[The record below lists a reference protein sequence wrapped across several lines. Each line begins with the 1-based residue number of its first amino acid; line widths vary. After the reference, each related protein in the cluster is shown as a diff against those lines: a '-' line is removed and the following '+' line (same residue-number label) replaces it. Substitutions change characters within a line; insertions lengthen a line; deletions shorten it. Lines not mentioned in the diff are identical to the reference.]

1 MSVLAIVGFGMI
13 TIFMILLM
21 TKRITA
27 MNGLIL
33 IPIAVALALGFGPK
47 VGAMALDG
55 FKKVAPTAVMI
66 AFAMVYFMIMID
78 TGLFDP
84 LINAILKAAKGD
96 PIRVIVGT
104 ALLAGLVSL
113 DGDGAT
119 TYIVT
124 TSAMLAVHRRIGIDP
139 IILPTMAIMQ
149 DGVMN
154 ITPWGGPTGRVMAAL
169 QLDASQV
176 FPQLIPGMIVATCW
190 VLVYA
195 YFLGRKERAR
205 LGVLS
210 ADKYEA
216 SPISA
221 AYAVELEDG
230 SGAAELKRPKLFWF
244 NLLLTITLLGLL
256 GADIIP
262 LNVLFMTASAL
273 ALVINY
279 GGDVKLQAARISH
292 YGGNVWS
299 NISMVLSAGIFT
311 GIMQQTKM
319 IDAMAGT
326 LVNNIPPAAG
336 PYLALVTA
344 FTSLPF
350 DYFLTNDAYYF
361 GIVPVLAK
369 TAATYGITAAEI
381 ARASLVAQGCH
392 LLSPLVASTYLL
404 IGLNGVTLGEL
415 TKKALLPSIVSSIVM
430 IVVALAT
437 GAFPIAR

>member
-1 MSVLAIVGFGMI
+1 MSLLAIVGFGMI
-13 TIFMILLM
+13 IVFMYLLM
-21 TKRITA
+21 TKKITA

-33 IPIAVALALGFGPK
+33 IPIIVALALGFGPK
-47 VGAMALDG
+47 VGTMALDG
-55 FKKVAPTAVMI
+55 IKKVAPTAVMI

-84 LINAILKAAKGD
+84 LINAILRAVKGD
-96 PIRVIVGT
+96 PVRVVVGT
-104 ALLAGLVSL
+104 ALLAALVSL

-124 TSAMLAVHRRIGIDP
+124 TSAMLAVHRRIGINP
-139 IILPTMAIMQ
+139 VILPTMAIMQ
-149 DGVMN
+149 NGVMN

-169 QLDASQV
+169 QLDAGQV
-176 FPQLIPGMIVATCW
+176 FTPLIPGMITASIW
-190 VLVYA
+190 VLIYA
-195 YFLGRKERAR
+195 YFLGKKERAR

-230 SGAAELKRPKLFWF
+230 SGAAELKRPKLFYF
-244 NLLLTITLLGLL
+244 NLALTCLLMGLL
-256 GADIIP
+256 IADVIP

-273 ALVINY
+273 ALVVNY
-279 GGDVKLQAARISH
+279 GTNVKLQAARISH
-292 YGGNVWS
+292 YGSNVWS

-311 GIMQQTKM
+311 GILTGTKI
-319 IDAMAGT
+319 IDAMAGS
-326 LVNNIPPAAG
+326 LVTNIPESMG
-336 PYLALVTA
+336 PHLAFFTA

-369 TAATYGITAAEI
+369 TAASYGITAAEI

-404 IGLNGVTLGEL
+404 IGLNNVTLGEL
-415 TKKALLPSIVSSIVM
+415 TKKALLPSIMSSVVM
-430 IVVALAT
+430 IITALAT
-437 GAFPIAR
+437 GAIPFTK

>member
-1 MSVLAIVGFGMI
+1 MSMLAVVGFAMI
-13 TIFMILLM
+13 TVFMILLM

-33 IPIAVALALGFGPK
+33 IPIAVAIALGFGPK
-47 VGAMALDG
+47 VGVMALDG
-55 FKKVAPTAVMI
+55 IKKVAPTAVMI

-84 LINAILKAAKGD
+84 LINLILKAVKGD
-96 PIRVIVGT
+96 PVRVVVGT

-119 TYIVT
+119 TYIIT
-124 TSAMLAVHRRIGIDP
+124 TSAMLAVHRRIGLDP
-139 IILPTMAIMQ
+139 VILPTMAIMQ
-149 DGVMN
+149 NGVMN

-169 QLDASQV
+169 QLEANQV
-176 FPQLIPGMIVATCW
+176 FVPLIPSMLVGTCYILLVAYW
-190 VLVYA
+190 FGL
-195 YFLGRKERAR
+195 KERKR

-210 ADKYEA
+210 ADKLST

-221 AYAVELEDG
+221 VYSVELDDG
-230 SGAAELKRPKLFWF
+230 SGAAELKRPKLFLV
-244 NLLLTITLLGLL
+244 NLTLTCILMGLL
-256 GADIIP
+256 VSDVVP
-262 LNVLFMTASAL
+262 LNVLFMTASAV
-273 ALVINY
+273 ALIINY
-279 GGDVKLQAARISH
+279 GTNVKLQSARVGH
-292 YGGNVWS
+292 YGSNVFS

-311 GIMQQTKM
+311 GIMTSTKM

-326 LVNNIPPAAG
+326 LVNNIPESMG
-336 PYLALVTA
+336 PHLAFFTA

-369 TAATYGITAAEI
+369 AAAAYGISAAEV

-392 LLSPLVASTYLL
+392 LLSPLVASTYIL
-404 IGLNGVTLGEL
+404 IGLNNVTLAEL
-415 TKKALLPSIVSSIVM
+415 TKKALLPAIGTSLVM
-430 IVVALAT
+430 IATAVAT
-437 GAFPIAR
+437 GAIPL